1 MDYERIQNTVQN
13 KEIDITDI
21 PLKIAQMI
29 RSDESLSR
37 EQKQDAIVLVRA
49 WCDYAAEHEEIE
61 HDPFLLRTALEEF
74 AGTTFA
80 PKNESSPVV
89 LHEVD
94 LSEAAFP
101 EGNSIEE
108 MFGSELARASVDER
122 VILYGGVARAIA
134 KAHLVAIGKC
144 PEAFFLPELPISDVD
159 LMVVA
164 KEGVMVDEVVA
175 EYGSD
180 LSGTKVVTEAIPA
193 IERQLE
199 ETDVTLNQ
207 VAVHDGVLYM
217 SEGFVADTQSGTIRL
232 SSKEKP
238 LFGSDNIPLPNG
250 ESYILRSGFYRALA
264 VLLRGRG
271 SEIVVSKENLE
282 AEKEHIGRYW
292 LVLLFVKLLKMKD
305 VARRDEAILQWH
317 QVARDIGFTTT
328 SSPAEFLKE
337 LQNKFPEYSAFKKNG
352 TFDIEQQTRWLI
364 GKLVSRGRDTVLGT
378 SFQYAVP
385 ETYTP
390 SNITLR
396 PYEGDPDLTNFWQ
409 EVHTLQERA

>member
-13 KEIDITDI
+13 KETVITDI

-29 RSDESLSR
+29 KSDESLTF
-37 EQKQDAIVLVRA
+37 EQKQEAVTLVRA

-61 HDPFLLRTALEEF
+61 HDPFLLRTALEQF
-74 AGTTFA
+74 ASTAFA
-80 PKNESSPVV
+80 PKNESNPVV
-89 LHEVD
+89 LHEVH

-101 EGNSIEE
+101 ESKSINE
-108 MFGSELARASVDER
+108 MFGSELARACVDER

-164 KEGVMVDEVVA
+164 KERVAVDEVAA

-180 LSGTKVVTEAIPA
+180 LSGTKVVTEALPA

-207 VAVHDGVLYM
+207 VAVHNGVLYM
-217 SEGFVADTQSGTIRL
+217 SEGFLTDTQSGTIRL
-232 SSKEKP
+232 ASKEKP

-271 SEIVVSKENLE
+271 KEIVVSQENLD

-292 LVLLFVKLLKMKD
+292 LVLLFVKLLKVNDM
-305 VARRDEAILQWH
+305 ARRNEAILQWH
-317 QVARDIGFTTT
+317 QVARDIGSTTT
-328 SSPAEFLKE
+328 SSPAEFLRE
-337 LQNKFPEYSAFKKNG
+337 LQAKFPEYTGFKKNG
-352 TFDIEQQTRWLI
+352 AFDIEQQTRWLI
-364 GKLVSRGRDTVLGT
+364 GKLVSRGRDDVLGT
-378 SFQYAVP
+378 ATGYVVP
-385 ETYTP
+385 ESYTP
-390 SNITLR
+390 ANISLR
-396 PYEGDPDLTNFWQ
+396 PYEGSRDLTDFWQ
-409 EVHTLQERA
+409 EINSLQKQA